1 MLIVL
6 IIIILVILVILASI
20 LMIPFHISLN
30 LKNQGTDYTGYFQ
43 LTWMKIRIFKR
54 EIPFEEEKEEEKKE
68 EKKEKAK
75 WTLSRIQKV
84 LNLFSESL
92 PYFER
97 IIKAFIRSISLER
110 FYLNLTLGLESPVD
124 TAMLSG
130 LFWSF
135 ASVINTIPRVYIN
148 MRPYFME
155 NKFDGQLEIEIKLK
169 LLWIVVEALR
179 AFTKRPVRNF
189 ISEVRA

>member
-6 IIIILVILVILASI
+6 IIIILVILIILASI

-30 LKNQGTDYTGYFQ
+30 LKGHGIEYKGYFQ
-43 LTWMKIRIFKR
+43 LTWMKIRIFKS
-54 EIPFEEEKEEEKKE
+54 EIPSEKEEKKKKE
-68 EKKEKAK
+68 EKEKAE
-75 WTLSRIQKV
+75 WTLSRIQRV

-97 IIKAFIRSISLER
+97 IIRAFIRSISLEK
-110 FYLNLTLGLESPVD
+110 FYINLTLGLESPVD

-130 LFWSF
+130 LFWSI
-135 ASVINTIPRVYIN
+135 ASVINTIPKVSIN
-148 MRPYFME
+148 MKPYFME
-155 NKFDGQLEIEIKLK
+155 NRFDGELEIEFKLK

-179 AFTKRPVRNF
+179 AYTKKPVRNF

>member
-6 IIIILVILVILASI
+6 IIIILVILLILASI

-30 LKNQGTDYTGYFQ
+30 LKNQGIEYNGYFQ
-43 LTWMKIRIFKR
+43 LTWMRIRLLKR
-54 EIPFEEEKEEEKKE
+54 EIPSEEEKEEEKKE

-75 WTLSRIQKV
+75 WTLSRVQKV

-97 IIKAFIRSISLER
+97 IIRAFIRSISLEK
-110 FYLNLTLGLESPVD
+110 FNLNLTLGLESPVD

-130 LFWSF
+130 LFWSL
-135 ASVINTIPRVYIN
+135 ASIINTIPKVSIN
-148 MRPYFME
+148 MKPYFMQ
-155 NKFDGQLEIEIKLK
+155 NKLDGQIEVEFKIK
-169 LLWIVVEALR
+169 LLWIVVEAIR
-179 AFTKRPVRNF
+179 AFTKKPVRNF

>member
-30 LKNQGTDYTGYFQ
+30 LKNQGIEYKGYFQ
-43 LTWMKIRIFKR
+43 LTWMKIRLVKR
-54 EIPFEEEKEEEKKE
+54 EIPSEEEKEKEKK
-68 EKKEKAK
+68 EKKEKAE

-97 IIKAFIRSISLER
+97 IIRAFIRSISLEK
-110 FYLNLTLGLESPVD
+110 FYLNLTLGLDSPVD

-130 LFWSF
+130 LFWSL
-135 ASVINTIPRVYIN
+135 ASVINTIPKVSIN
-148 MRPYFME
+148 MKPQFME
-155 NKFDGQLEIEIKLK
+155 NRFDGQFEIELKIK

-179 AFTKRPVRNF
+179 AYSKKPVRNF